1 MEVPW
6 GEAAQIG
13 GVGFGTVF
21 ALLIILAIIIWLTG
35 LVLGKTS
42 TGKGETDNQKKG
54 DQEVAQEVVEVPITG
69 KIIGVNVK
77 SGDTVKEGD
86 ILCLLESMKMEN
98 PILAPVDGTINEIK
112 VAVDQVVSPG
122 EIIAIIE
129 Y

>member
-1 MEVPW
+1 M
-6 GEAAQIG
+6 
-13 GVGFGTVF
+13 
-21 ALLIILAIIIWLTG
+21 
-35 LVLGKTS
+35 
-42 TGKGETDNQKKG
+42 
-54 DQEVAQEVVEVPITG
+54 AQEVVEVPITG

-112 VAVDQVVSPG
+112 VTVDQVVSPG
-122 EIIAIIE
+122 EVIAVIE